1 MYGLN
6 RKPWFDNPASFG
18 KQFQEQKRVFTA
30 GKTYK
35 YMVAIVDDAKS
46 AHSLLKSLLQSIF
59 NGSTHFINTRYT
71 AQMMR
76 KKASI
81 WFQWRFCP

>member
-18 KQFQEQKRVFTA
+18 KQFQEQKGVLTA
-30 GKTYK
+30 GKAYK

-46 AHSLLKSLLQSIF
+46 AHSLLKSLL
-59 NGSTHFINTRYT
+59 
-71 AQMMR
+71 
-76 KKASI
+76 
-81 WFQWRFCP
+81 